1 MLGDEFLQTVQMGD
15 PVAIYE
21 DGTVQLPE
29 TTEPPIGFEP
39 TTYGLRNPRCTQY
52 FQEVRV
58 PVDQSCPLERIE
70 ELIKELQELVKCCPK
85 CPRCPTGK

>member
-21 DGTVQLPE
+21 DGTV
-29 TTEPPIGFEP
+29 
-39 TTYGLRNPRCTQY
+39 RCTQY